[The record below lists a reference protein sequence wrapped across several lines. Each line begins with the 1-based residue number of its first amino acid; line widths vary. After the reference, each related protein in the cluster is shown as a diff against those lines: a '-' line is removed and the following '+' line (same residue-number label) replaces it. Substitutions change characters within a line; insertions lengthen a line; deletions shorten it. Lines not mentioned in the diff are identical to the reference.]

1 MELDVILGSQ
11 YDFGIH
17 FNAVGIIGPQFKP
30 IQIIIMNIINHLYS
44 ITLLKKI
51 TKLKSIQAAY
61 WFLRQT
67 TR

>member
-30 IQIIIMNIINHLYS
+30 IQIIIVNIKKPPLFNY
-44 ITLLKKI
+44 TVKKI

-67 TR
+67 IR